1 MLTVSAN
8 KDVKVK
14 DKKKYKIQNNFFL
27 ELFITINI
35 IYKIKKLLNRLQMI
49 AILAISIFILII
61 FLLNKITFGRF
72 D

>member
-1 MLTVSAN
+1 
-8 KDVKVK
+8 
-14 DKKKYKIQNNFFL
+14 
-27 ELFITINI
+27 
-35 IYKIKKLLNRLQMI
+35 MI